1 MSWAEV
7 KIQFLP
13 NELNFSWHPKFT
25 EITQLNCELQLT
37 LWLPIQL
44 CLEGNSITPCRGC
57 ANLLHSWELENL
69 EELFDMTLCHSRALS
84 IASTHCVRVYRDKRI
99 HCQVC
104 RVRPRCLRTLSR
116 ITHTNLIGVM
126 DKNKLVL
133 SIQKLGGSGPH
144 CDWGLWHRMMFL
156 EWNEQKT
163 SLYQSLVQRAALSD
177 EKWHWAQNGLRVYL
191 GQTLTLPEWP
201 AFLEVEICKA

>member
-1 MSWAEV
+1 M
-7 KIQFLP
+7 
-13 NELNFSWHPKFT
+13 NF
-25 EITQLNCELQLT
+25 NLT
-37 LWLPIQL
+37 FDCRYSSAWRAIQL
-44 CLEGNSITPCRGC
+44 PLVRDALFYCTP
-57 ANLLHSWELENL
+57 ENL
-69 EELFDMTLCHSRALS
+69 KTLKSSLTWHCAIQGPSALHL
-84 IASTHCVRVYRDKRI
+84 HCVRVYRDKRI

-104 RVRPRCLRTLSR
+104 HVRPRCLRTSSR

-126 DKNKLVL
+126 DKNKLVW

-156 EWNEQKT
+156 EWNELKT